1 MPKGPHHGVDVKNL
15 VVVGALAAL
24 TSALAGCE
32 KVEKHLPDIPDP
44 DVALPTFPLPK
55 NANGLYELLEVA
67 GSSIQIDPTLS
78 DPISAVGRCTDL
90 ITACYEGGT
99 ALDACVDAT
108 RRCTT
113 HEPWKEKEDCCPSA
127 CVAGFASERKTNADA
142 LASYEKVFF
151 LEPGCFPG
159 VLAALE
165 AP

>member
-1 MPKGPHHGVDVKNL
+1 MKNL

-24 TSALAGCE
+24 TFALAGCK
-32 KVEKHLPDIPDP
+32 KVEKHLPDIPDGSLP
-44 DVALPTFPLPK
+44 QIALPSFPLPK
-55 NANGLYELLEVA
+55 NADGLYELLEVA

-99 ALDACVDAT
+99 ALDGCVTAT

-113 HEPWKEKEDCCPSA
+113 NEPWKEDEDCCPSS
-127 CVAGFASERKTNADA
+127 CVDRFADERKSNPDA

-165 AP
+165 GSP